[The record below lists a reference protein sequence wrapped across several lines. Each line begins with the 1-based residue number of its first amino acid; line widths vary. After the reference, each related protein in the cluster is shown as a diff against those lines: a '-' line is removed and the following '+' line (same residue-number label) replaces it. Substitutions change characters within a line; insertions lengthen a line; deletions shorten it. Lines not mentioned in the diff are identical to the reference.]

1 MHEMH
6 LNHEPFLAIKNGTKT
21 IELRLLDEKRRN
33 IRVNDF
39 ILFKDRLT
47 HEEIQV
53 CVIGLHI
60 YPNFSLLYKHFDP
73 IALGYSK
80 DENALAED
88 MEVFYPIESQEKYGV
103 VGIEIA
109 LIKSL

>member
-33 IRVNDF
+33 IRVNDS

-53 CVIGLHI
+53 RVIGLHI
-60 YPNFSLLYKHFDP
+60 YPNFALLYKHFDP
-73 IALGYSK
+73 IVLGYSK
-80 DENALAED
+80 EENALAED